1 MFNHFFSYGLKCGKL
16 DKMFCDNFTPEL
28 AGIIYEKLINE
39 KPNIFLLSPGNE
51 GHLALLLY
59 DTDS

>member
-1 MFNHFFSYGLKCGKL
+1 MGLNVVKL

-28 AGIIYEKLINE
+28 AGIKYEKLINE
-39 KPNIFLLSPGNE
+39 KPDILLLSPGNE
-51 GHLALLLY
+51 GHLASLLY